1 MRTHF
6 IAIGGAAMHNLAL
19 ALHFKGY
26 YVTGSDDAVFEPSK
40 SRLQKQGLL
49 PAEMGWFPE
58 KITADIE
65 AIILGMHAKADNPE
79 LLRAKELGL
88 KIYSY
93 PEFLYEQSKNKTRV
107 VIGGSHGKTT
117 ITSMILHVMHYHGIE
132 VDYMVG
138 AQLEGFDTMV
148 HLTETNDFIV
158 LEGDEYLSSPID
170 RRPKFHLYQPNIA
183 LISGIAWDHINV
195 FPTYENYV
203 AQFEEFIAKITAGG
217 ILVYNAQDPEVLRVA
232 EAATNPIRKLPY
244 VTPDYE
250 VSNGVTLLST
260 PEGHMPIEVFGAHNL
275 NNLAGAKWICQNMG
289 VDEADFYEAIAT
301 FKGAS
306 KRLEKI
312 AESTSKVAYKDFAHS
327 PSKVAATTIAVKEQY
342 PDRTLIACLELHTY
356 SSLNAEFLKEYQGA
370 LDYADVAVVFYS
382 PDAVKIKQLDEVSYD
397 QIAQSFQRDDLVIY
411 TNPQAFQ
418 DYLFG
423 LDFANSALL
432 LMSSGNYGGLNFEA
446 LKTLIEN

>member
-19 ALHFKGY
+19 ALHNKGY
-26 YVTGSDDAVFEPSK
+26 QVTGSDDAIFEPSK
-40 SRLQKQGLL
+40 SRLEKKGLL
-49 PAEMGWFPE
+49 PVEFGWFPE

-79 LLRAKELGL
+79 LLKAQELGL

-117 ITSMILHVMHYHGIE
+117 ITSMILHVMHYHNIE

-148 HLTETNDFIV
+148 HLTHENDFIV

-183 LISGIAWDHINV
+183 LLSGIAWDHINV
-195 FPTYENYV
+195 FPTFENYV
-203 AQFEEFIAKITAGG
+203 EQFEIFVNQITKGG
-217 ILVYNAQDPEVLRVA
+217 ILVYNEEDETVKKVA
-232 EAATNPIRKLPY
+232 EETTNIIRRLPY
-244 VTPDYE
+244 KTPSYSVED
-250 VSNGVTLLST
+250 GTTLLDT
-260 PEGHMPIEVFGAHNL
+260 PEGPMPIEVFGAHNL

-289 VDEADFYEAIAT
+289 VDEADFYEAIAS

-312 AESTSKVAYKDFAHS
+312 AEGNGKVAYKDFAHS
-327 PSKVAATTIAVKEQY
+327 PSKVSATTKAVKAQY
-342 PDRTLIACLELHTY
+342 PNRKLVACLELHTY
-356 SSLNAEFLKEYQGA
+356 SSLNAEFLKEYEGA
-370 LDYADVAVVFYS
+370 LDAADVAVVFYS

-397 QIAQSFQRDDLVIY
+397 QIAQSFQRDDLIIY
-411 TNPQAFQ
+411 TNPAEFK
-418 DYLFG
+418 DFLFNYD
-423 LDFANSALL
+423 LNNSALL
-432 LMSSGNYGGLNFEA
+432 LMSSGNYGGLNFDEV
-446 LKTLIEN
+446 KRLIN

>member
-6 IAIGGAAMHNLAL
+6 IAIGGAAMHNLAI
-19 ALHFKGY
+19 ALHNKGY
-26 YVTGSDDAVFEPSK
+26 QVTGSDDAIFEPSK
-40 SRLQKQGLL
+40 SRLEKKGLL
-49 PAEMGWFPE
+49 PIEMGWFPE
-58 KITADIE
+58 KITSDIE

-79 LLRAKELGL
+79 LLKAEELGL

-117 ITSMILHVMHYHGIE
+117 ITSMILHVMHYHNIE

-183 LISGIAWDHINV
+183 LLSGIAWDHINV
-195 FPTYENYV
+195 FPTFENYV
-203 AQFEEFIAKITAGG
+203 EQFEIFVNQITKGG
-217 ILVYNAQDPEVLRVA
+217 ILVYNEEDETVKKVA
-232 EAATNPIRKLPY
+232 EETTNTIRRLPY
-244 VTPDYE
+244 ATPNYSVED
-250 VSNGVTLLST
+250 GTTLLET
-260 PEGHMPIEVFGAHNL
+260 PEGPMPIEVFGAHNL

-289 VDEADFYEAIAT
+289 VDEADFYEAIAS

-312 AESTSKVAYKDFAHS
+312 AEGKGKVAYKDFAHS
-327 PSKVAATTIAVKEQY
+327 PSKVSATTKAVKNQY
-342 PDRTLIACLELHTY
+342 PNRTLIACLELHTY
-356 SSLNAEFLKEYQGA
+356 SSLNAEFLKEYQNA
-370 LDYADVAVVFYS
+370 LDAADVAVVFYS
-382 PDAVKIKQLDEVSYD
+382 PDAVKIKQLEEVTYD
-397 QIAQSFQRDDLVIY
+397 QIAQSFQREDLIIY
-411 TNPQAFQ
+411 TNPADFKNF
-418 DYLFG
+418 LFSQNF
-423 LDFANSALL
+423 DNSALL
-432 LMSSGNYGGLNFEA
+432 LMSSGNYGGLNFDEVKE
-446 LKTLIEN
+446 LMR